1 MERDYFPLL
10 IFSIAYLVCCIPVN
24 LFDIVF
30 HGQGIKR
37 SEKKMT
43 IICPYCGKS
52 FDVALEVR
60 NEYTGIT
67 IVVCP
72 FCNKYF
78 EYSGI

>member
-1 MERDYFPLL
+1 
-10 IFSIAYLVCCIPVN
+10 
-24 LFDIVF
+24 
-30 HGQGIKR
+30 
-37 SEKKMT
+37 MT

-78 EYSGI
+78 EYNGI